1 MACLSLKIA
10 GFHKDPVIIR
20 IRRKEGKEAAVAA
33 AAAAAA
39 AVTGCEKHSQLWSE
53 ATCYMTQ
60 HTLLQLCVFV
70 VIVSSGLLVQAGCKT
85 AEWWQQHLCQG

>member
-39 AVTGCEKHSQLWSE
+39 AVTGCEKHSQL
-53 ATCYMTQ
+53 
-60 HTLLQLCVFV
+60 
-70 VIVSSGLLVQAGCKT
+70 
-85 AEWWQQHLCQG
+85 